1 MPLEA
6 KRSEFA
12 VAVDREGRA
21 AVGERPPVHFGPEW
35 TAEHLLLL
43 ALARCILTSL
53 AYHARRADVWLQAAA
68 GARGTVTRRED
79 GSWGFVEIEIAVDA
93 RLDPAPPDLP
103 ELLGRAER
111 GCFVG
116 ASLDPRPTYVWRA
129 NGKGFNSR
137 AEPS

>member
-1 MPLEA
+1 MES

-21 AVGERPPVHFGPEW
+21 AAEDRRPVHFGPEW

-43 ALARCILTSL
+43 ALARCTLAAL
-53 AYHARRADVWLQAAA
+53 AYHARRADVWLQAGAD
-68 GARGTVTRRED
+68 ARGTVTRRDD
-79 GSWGFVEIEIAVDA
+79 GSWGFVEIEVAVDA

-103 ELLGRAER
+103 ELLGRTER

-116 ASLDPRPTYVWRA
+116 ASLDPGPTYAWRV
-129 NGKGFNSR
+129 NGESVSSR
-137 AEPS
+137 AAPS